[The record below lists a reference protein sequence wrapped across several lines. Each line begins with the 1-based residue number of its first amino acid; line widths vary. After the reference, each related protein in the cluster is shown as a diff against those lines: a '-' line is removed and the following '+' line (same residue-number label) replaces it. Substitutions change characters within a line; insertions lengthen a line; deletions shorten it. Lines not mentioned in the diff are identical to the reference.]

1 MQSSTISTST
11 SLEDEDVIVVESFSG
26 DNDEE
31 IVEVEV
37 MNGDANRERA

>member
-37 MNGDANRERA
+37 LNGEANRERA